1 VVSPVQKVKHKTK
14 QIQDLLKFCR
24 HCRCPPPAQLGQI
37 SKSRQKLNAKEFV
50 KLTDDTY
57 AYSSLTNFDN
67 KKRATTENGNA
78 KSCFE
83 LIREITTSKLK
94 K

>member
-1 VVSPVQKVKHKTK
+1 MVSPVQKVKHKTK

-37 SKSRQKLNAKEFV
+37 SKSRQKLYAKEFV
-50 KLTDDTY
+50 KLTDHTY
-57 AYSSLTNFDN
+57 AYNSLNFDN
-67 KKRATTENGNA
+67 IKQATTGNGND

-83 LIREITTSKLK
+83 LIREITKSKLK